1 MAYEY
6 NAGGTVV
13 TDKPVYLNKSVTL
26 GGQSLY
32 MGRVSGLAAHSV
44 VGTAQTTY
52 GLWSAAGKFGT
63 RYRVITTGV
72 PGSSADVLWDLQSGR
87 LYSTV
92 TRTLYARYF
101 KYADLMNEGR
111 IYQINIPFMLTG
123 TAADVTRQNCPWD
136 VKWGEYSIAVD
147 GNRPTG
153 TLSLGVYKVTGGTG
167 THATITLGSGTAK
180 TTAGFLSISG
190 GLSMDTADK
199 IVVRNATGNSGFSFV
214 TITLREALE

>member
-6 NAGGTVV
+6 NAGGTAV
-13 TDKPVYLNKSVTL
+13 TDKPVYLTKAVTL

-44 VGTAQTTY
+44 TGTSSATY
-52 GLWSAAGKFGT
+52 GLWANPAKVGT
-63 RYRVITTGV
+63 RFRVVTTGV

-92 TRTLYARYF
+92 SRTVYARYY

-111 IYQINIPFMLTG
+111 VYEINIPFMLTG
-123 TAADVTRQNCPWD
+123 TVGDVTRRNCPWD

-167 THATITLGSGTAK
+167 THATLTLGGTAR
-180 TTAGFLSISG
+180 TTTGFTTISG

-199 IVVRNATGNSGFSFV
+199 IVIRNSTSNSGFSGL